1 MRAGVKAELRESER
15 GCPYLVAENR
25 NANVSFFVDPRVVD
39 LRREFHL
46 CVVWAD
52 KANQGDRCDRVSET
66 GKKKTE
72 AKISMSMISHSGLRE
87 GRAERVWNSYYRRS
101 FEWKVFGQIE
111 VEMKRPAF
119 VWALGLATI
128 TVSGSVEG
136 FLGCW
141 RGASWTHGRFD
152 CAFPVEE
159 TGIVICDRETLK
171 GGTYERQESEW
182 TRRLSGPH
190 R

>member
-1 MRAGVKAELRESER
+1 MNFTYA
-15 GCPYLVAENR
+15 
-25 NANVSFFVDPRVVD
+25 
-39 LRREFHL
+39 H
-46 CVVWAD
+46 
-52 KANQGDRCDRVSET
+52 KANQCDRFDRVSEM
-66 GKKKTE
+66 GKKETE
-72 AKISMSMISHSGLRE
+72 AKTGVSMMSHRSLRE
-87 GRAERVWNSYYRRS
+87 GCAERAWNSYYRRC

-111 VEMKRPAF
+111 VEMKRPTF

-128 TVSGSVEG
+128 TVSGSVED